1 MRSILLTC
9 VILLVAYIIKI
20 DLTKGTL
27 SHAALT
33 ISEQQCVQ
41 DHLYETLTV
50 QIHEGDTLQSLFT
63 IHPSPTNISF
73 LERLALFYKVNPH
86 LKRQALIPGDIVKL
100 PIVQNET
107 NYCSK

>member
-20 DLTKGTL
+20 DLTEGTL

-33 ISEQQCVQ
+33 MSEQQCVDDRLQ
-41 DHLYETLTV
+41 QYITV

-63 IHPSPTNISF
+63 VHPSPIDISF
-73 LERLALFYKVNPH
+73 LERLALFYEINPH
-86 LKRQALIPGDIVKL
+86 LKRQALLPGDIVKL
-100 PIVQNET
+100 PIVENET
-107 NYCSK
+107 NLCSK